1 MATAAYIAWLIVKIT
16 FFLVVLS
23 NLGVLSMQVMDE
35 TSVIKDE
42 VAEKIEAITEKYFL
56 PLIKVLIVMSILCLT
71 FLLGVWL
78 FAPEY
83 LP

>member
-23 NLGVLSMQVMDE
+23 NLGVLSMHVMDE

-42 VAEKIEAITEKYFL
+42 VAEKIKAITKKYFA
-56 PLIKVLIVMSILCLT
+56 PLNKSFNCYVYPMLNFFTWCL
-71 FLLGVWL
+71 VIR
-78 FAPEY
+78 P
-83 LP
+83 

>member
-23 NLGVLSMQVMDE
+23 NLGVLSMQV
-35 TSVIKDE
+35 
-42 VAEKIEAITEKYFL
+42 
-56 PLIKVLIVMSILCLT
+56 IKVLIVMSILCLT